1 MREFT
6 PRPKPLLA
14 SGFRRDRPADPLGL
28 KIAFLSGGPG
38 GVTYI
43 RARWL
48 ADRLSPALGQAV
60 MVENRAGAAETWA
73 RSRRSAASR
82 TATRC

>member
-6 PRPKPLLA
+6 PRTKPLLA
-14 SGFRRDRPADPLGL
+14 SGFRRPANLLGL
-28 KIAFLSGGPG
+28 KIAYLSGGPG

-43 RARWL
+43 RACWL
-48 ADRLSPALGQAV
+48 ADRLSPALWQAV
-60 MVENRAGAAETWA
+60 MVENRAGASGNLGTVAA
-73 RSRRSAASR
+73 VSAASR